1 MPLTIQNPEVERLA
15 KDVAK
20 QTGEGLEDAVA
31 TALRE
36 RLERLTP
43 MSERLSLAA
52 KQLLAD
58 YENDAELTSFTT
70 LDGEPFHVER

>member
-1 MPLTIQNPEVERLA
+1 MPLTIQNPEAERLA

-36 RLERLTP
+36 RLEQIAGVYP
-43 MSERLSLAA
+43 HSEVEDVLEAA
-52 KQLLAD
+52 RYKMV
-58 YENDAELTSFTT
+58 SKK
-70 LDGEPFHVER
+70 

>member
-36 RLERLTP
+36 KLERLTP
-43 MSERLSLAA
+43 MSKRLSLAA
-52 KQLLAD
+52 KRLLSDCKSNEQLTVFA
-58 YENDAELTSFTT
+58 T
-70 LDGEPFHVER
+70 L